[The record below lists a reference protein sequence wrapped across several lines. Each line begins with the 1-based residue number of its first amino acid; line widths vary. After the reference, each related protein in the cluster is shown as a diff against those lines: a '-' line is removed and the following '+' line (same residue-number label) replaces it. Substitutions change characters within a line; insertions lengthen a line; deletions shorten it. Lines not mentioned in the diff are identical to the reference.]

1 MKFKIF
7 FLNLRHTKFDF
18 LRLKLGVIST
28 PKTAHNQL
36 KQIKAWVITEFSEFL
51 KGGGITLSIFK
62 ISHD

>member
-1 MKFKIF
+1 MKFKNF
-7 FLNLRHTKFDF
+7 FLNLRHTKIDF

-51 KGGGITLSIFK
+51 KGGGIM
-62 ISHD
+62 